1 MDTGTHCI
9 AELYDCPDELL
20 NDLEFVKGA
29 MREAAEA
36 GLASLLDEVSHQ
48 FSPHGVTAL
57 GLLAESHISIHTWPE
72 HNYVA
77 VDVFTCGTRAD
88 PQAACMRLVRAFRAG
103 RHSLIKIAR
112 GAEAARPSDRAE
124 VETLVV

>member
-20 NDLEFVKGA
+20 NDPDFVKVA

-36 GLASLLDEVSHQ
+36 GMASLLDEVTHQ

-77 VDVFTCGTRAD
+77 VDVFTCGNRAD
-88 PQAACMRLVRAFRAG
+88 PRAACAHLVRAFRAG

-112 GAEAARPSDRAE
+112 GSEIRRPADTT
-124 VETLVV
+124 ETSPV